1 MLAIGAIDILALG
14 LLQTPFW
21 IALLSTLNA
30 GAIVKIIT
38 NTKYNKRALRS
49 ILKAICFALKQKN
62 ILDKDSYVDIKLVN
76 GKYEITLI
84 NADIRCQNLFMK
96 CLNEAISK
104 KYNSRYILIANEK
117 VFNIPS
123 LFDKNKE
130 GAEFFRK
137 AYNKTN
143 YTLKSKILYSKNGKG
158 KLERLKLLLNQENI
172 FKSDEQE
179 IIDSNVDIKW
189 LSAAL
194 CIDND
199 LEIKL

>member
-1 MLAIGAIDILALG
+1 
-14 LLQTPFW
+14 
-21 IALLSTLNA
+21 
-30 GAIVKIIT
+30 
-38 NTKYNKRALRS
+38 
-49 ILKAICFALKQKN
+49 
-62 ILDKDSYVDIKLVN
+62 
-76 GKYEITLI
+76 
-84 NADIRCQNLFMK
+84 MK

-104 KYNSRYILIANEK
+104 KCNSRYILIANEK

-143 YTLKSKILYSKNGKG
+143 YTLKSQILYSKNGKG
-158 KLERLKLLLNQENI
+158 KLERLKLLLNQEDI

-179 IIDSNVDIKW
+179 IFDSNVDIKW

-194 CIDND
+194 GIDND